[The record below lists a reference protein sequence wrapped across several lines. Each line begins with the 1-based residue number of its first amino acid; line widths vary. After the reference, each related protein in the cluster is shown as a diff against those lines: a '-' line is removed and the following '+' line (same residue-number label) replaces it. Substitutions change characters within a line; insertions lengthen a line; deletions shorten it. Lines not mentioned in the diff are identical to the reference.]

1 MFSHYLLQKGRC
13 WCELMT
19 LITPMSLNLV
29 SFYGT
34 GFVLISP
41 VRVLSSETDI
51 NVCGLLPI
59 SGGVQDRQWLW
70 RS

>member
-1 MFSHYLLQKGRC
+1 MFSRYLHQNGRC

-19 LITPMSLNLV
+19 LITLMSLNLV
-29 SFYGT
+29 SFYVT
-34 GFVLISP
+34 GFVLIYP
-41 VRVLSSETDI
+41 VRILPSETDI

-59 SGGVQDRQWLW
+59 SGGVQDRQWSW